1 MPKRKAAAKPK
12 TSAKGKKEAAKKTSA
27 ARKSTSTT
35 PTKSKSPKVSPG
47 KKSAAKKTS
56 APRRSNA
63 NKKLLTHLNKLKK
76 EKEVEYDKEI
86 RKYKDQAAKEKD
98 RELAGVVLSSL
109 GARHYEKLTTD
120 KLIKLMDYKL
130 ADHYI
135 TSTSHK
141 KVYKKDQKKA
151 EEYFSASFRKE
162 RPCKADVKVHP
173 EGYSQ
178 ETLKSLARIRGVA
191 SVKDLDRDQLCNA
204 LEKSAP
210 YSKPSSKKG
219 KKAAAKKTS
228 PKKAAATKRGRK
240 PSAPKEESGS
250 VSRSRS
256 RSGTRSKSESK
267 SGSASRSKSRS
278 VSASASRSRS
288 RTASASRSRSRTAS
302 ASGSKSSSKSQ
313 SLSRTSPK
321 KKAAAKKA
329 AAKKAAAK
337 TSPKK
342 AAATKKGRTEE
353 LIPEIV
359 ASTKGLAL
367 LGLALDATK
376 LTTRLSS
383 YTQPYTIFAPTDDAF
398 LENWSHSDLKATL
411 KTKKGVEKVKA
422 ILLNHIVKGEI
433 HVSDLKKKSQTY
445 ETLGDEEIEI
455 EKVGK
460 DLIVRSNGAAKII
473 TSIERSDNAVVH
485 IIDSVLMSSEE
496 EEEIKEEKSASK
508 SKKSKPAAT
517 GKVKKF
523 VSTKLKQAK

>member
-267 SGSASRSKSRS
+267 SGSASRFRSRS
-278 VSASASRSRS
+278 VS
-288 RTASASRSRSRTAS
+288 ASASRSRSRTAS

-460 DLIVRSNGAAKII
+460 ELIVRSNGAAKII